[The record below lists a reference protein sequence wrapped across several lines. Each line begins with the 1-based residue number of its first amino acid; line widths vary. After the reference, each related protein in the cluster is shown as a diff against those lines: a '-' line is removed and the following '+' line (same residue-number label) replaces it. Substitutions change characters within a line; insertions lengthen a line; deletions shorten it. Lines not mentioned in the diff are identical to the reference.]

1 MGTDRELLEAAEL
14 RQLRTENERLKNAIS
29 FLVVALLFSCG
40 GLLSLS
46 L

>member
-1 MGTDRELLEAAEL
+1 MTDRELLEDAEL
-14 RQLRTENERLKNAIS
+14 LQLRTENERLKNAIS